1 MRSIPAFISEGKYEV
16 ILSAPNRKLEPIIL
30 RPLRSELPALWS
42 DISNA
47 MRGLKEHMLLMILLY
62 EVLELERYSF
72 SIKSKRK
79 PGIDDNHRVIVIISK
94 DLWFREME
102 VKEGKA
108 KKQNDKETKEH
119 LKTLDLRTKPEA
131 TK

>member
-1 MRSIPAFISEGKYEV
+1 M

-30 RPLRSELPALWS
+30 RQLRSELPALWS

-47 MRGLKEHMLLMILLY
+47 MRGLKEHMLHMIILY

-79 PGIDDNHRVIVIISK
+79 PGIDDDHRVIVIISK

-102 VKEGKA
+102 VKEGET

-119 LKTLDLRTKPEA
+119 LKTLVLRTKPEA